1 MSFGPLELANYL
13 MRKNSRRP
21 EPAAVRA
28 ARAAAYVPPPERNRL
43 TIVSGSRELAGLVG
57 DAAPRAVS
65 VFEAIAT
72 HNGSESSAPGRA
84 RVMVKSTPRPLVL
97 VLSSNYLMRW
107 CIERTPGAS
116 LRAVLLA
123 GYGESTVTGADDV
136 LVTSIGGFYAFRRG
150 SQAFRHLEGAV
161 LRTIGAS
168 IRRFEGAYSAD
179 EFQVG
184 TD

>member
-13 MRKNSRRP
+13 MRKTSRRP

-43 TIVSGSRELAGLVG
+43 TIVSGSRELAVLVG

-136 LVTSIGGFYAFRRG
+136 LVTSIYAFRRG

-161 LRTIGAS
+161 LRTIGAT

-184 TD
+184 ND